1 MWEFVERRAAPRH
14 QTRLLCRLLFPEA
27 ETPTGTRWRPRPLVG
42 YTRDLS
48 ASGLAVIVSDL
59 GTAYGP
65 LTDWETRLNVEL
77 ELPAGQIEITAS
89 PARMVR
95 LGLDE
100 EERGF
105 LLGLRIVKINESLLP
120 RYEQYVYAL
129 G

>member
-14 QTRLLCRLLFPEA
+14 KTHLQCRLLFPEA
-27 ETPTGTRWRPRPLVG
+27 ETPTGTRWQPRPLVG

-48 ASGLAVIVSDL
+48 ASGLAVIISDL

-65 LTDWETRLNVEL
+65 LTDWETRLVVEL
-77 ELPAGQIEITAS
+77 DLPSGQIEIAVS
-89 PARMVR
+89 PARVVR
-95 LGLDE
+95 LGRDE
-100 EERGF
+100 DERGF
-105 LLGLRIVKINESLLP
+105 LLGLRIQKINESLLP

>member
-1 MWEFVERRAAPRH
+1 MWEFVERRAATRH
-14 QTRLLCRLLFPEA
+14 PARLQCRLTFPEA
-27 ETPTGTRWRPRPLVG
+27 ETPSGTRWQPRPLVG

-65 LTDWETRLNVEL
+65 LTDWTTVLVVEL
-77 ELPAGQIEITAS
+77 ELPAGPIEIAAS
-89 PARMVR
+89 PARVVR
-95 LGLDE
+95 LGRDE
-100 EERGF
+100 DERGF
-105 LLGLRIVKINESLLP
+105 LVGLHIQKIHETLLP